1 MTLEN
6 QKENNQIEQNEEN
19 NQIEQNEENNPQ
31 TLYKLIKSI
40 SKDLITKTRSDGTL
54 IITHKNSSP
63 YIDLYGY
70 AHRDNLYP
78 FPDDHRYQ
86 FIKDIITALSDYLI
100 DNPETEEL
108 QDIDFYELLDDYIN
122 PTEYTHD
129 LTMWLSSSNS
139 RYSYVDEAIETYG
152 KQDTIISDIR
162 NGMIA
167 EIEETYNLI
176 IDYIE
181 RNLGFSS

>member
-6 QKENNQIEQNEEN
+6 QKENNQN
-19 NQIEQNEENNPQ
+19 EQNEENNPQ

-63 YIDLYGY
+63 YIDLYGH
-70 AHRDNLYP
+70 AHGDDL

-129 LTMWLSSSNS
+129 LTMWLSSSNL
-139 RYSYVDEAIETYG
+139 RYSYVDEAIKTYG

-176 IDYIE
+176 IDYIDKGE
-181 RNLGFSS
+181 TKVSPLNSSS

>member
-6 QKENNQIEQNEEN
+6 QKENNQN
-19 NQIEQNEENNPQ
+19 EQNEENNPQ

-63 YIDLYGY
+63 YIELYGY
-70 AHRDNLYP
+70 AHGDDL

-167 EIEETYNLI
+167 EIEETYCLI
-176 IDYIE
+176 LDYIE
-181 RNLGFSS
+181 RNPDFSS